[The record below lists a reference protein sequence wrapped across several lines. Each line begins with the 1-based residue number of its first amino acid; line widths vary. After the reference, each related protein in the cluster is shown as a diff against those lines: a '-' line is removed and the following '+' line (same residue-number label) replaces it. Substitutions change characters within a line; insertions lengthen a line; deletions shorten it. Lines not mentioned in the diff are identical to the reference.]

1 MKDREFPRTM
11 PLFLLGSVLTLLGCL
26 AFAAPSVAGTWV
38 IGVIGV
44 VLLIAGIVQLMTAWW
59 AERWSQ
65 KISPLIIGTVSTVS
79 ALGLLAEP
87 WIGSKMVILV
97 MSFFFVAGGIWKIIT
112 AFSYRP
118 AKGWLLLFFS
128 GLIAVVLG
136 YWMFTRT
143 GEEALDI
150 LGMLAGID
158 FFLTGISI
166 LAVAITVRQLMAIVQ
181 DSAKQLTDTP
191 NSEDEPLVH

>member
-38 IGVIGV
+38 VGVIGI
-44 VLLIAGIVQLMTAWW
+44 VLLIAGIIQLVTAWW

-65 KISPLIIGTVSTVS
+65 KLSPVIIGLVSTIS
-79 ALGLLAEP
+79 GLGLLAET
-87 WIGSKMVILV
+87 WIGATLVIWV
-97 MSFFFVAGGIWKIIT
+97 MSIFFVASGIWKLIT

-128 GLIAVVLG
+128 GLVAVGLG

-143 GEEALDI
+143 NEQALEI
-150 LGMLAGID
+150 IGLLAGID
-158 FFLTGISI
+158 FLLTGISM
-166 LAVAITVRQLMAIVQ
+166 LAVAITVRQLMAVVQ
-181 DSAKQLTDTP
+181 DRADQLTETP
-191 NSEDEPLVH
+191 NPEDEPLLH

>member
-38 IGVIGV
+38 VGVIGI
-44 VLLIAGIVQLMTAWW
+44 VLLIAGIIQLVTAWW

-65 KISPLIIGTVSTVS
+65 KLSPVIIGLVSTIS
-79 ALGLLAEP
+79 GLGLLAET
-87 WIGSKMVILV
+87 WIGATLVIWV
-97 MSFFFVAGGIWKIIT
+97 MSIFFVASGIWKLIT

-128 GLIAVVLG
+128 GLIAVGLG
-136 YWMFTRT
+136 YWMFTRS
-143 GEEALDI
+143 GEEALEI
-150 LGMLAGID
+150 IGLLAGID
-158 FFLTGISI
+158 FLLTGISM

-181 DSAKQLTDTP
+181 DKAEQLTETP
-191 NSEDEPLVH
+191 NPEDEPLVH

>member
-65 KISPLIIGTVSTVS
+65 KMSPLIIGTVSTVS

-158 FFLTGISI
+158 FFLTGISM

>member
-158 FFLTGISI
+158 FFLTGISM

-181 DSAKQLTDTP
+181 DSAKQRTDTP
-191 NSEDEPLVH
+191 DSEDEPLVH

>member
-38 IGVIGV
+38 VGVIGI
-44 VLLIAGIVQLMTAWW
+44 VLLIAGIIQLVTAWW

-65 KISPLIIGTVSTVS
+65 KLSPVIIGLVSTIS
-79 ALGLLAEP
+79 GLGLLAET
-87 WIGSKMVILV
+87 WIGATLVIWV
-97 MSFFFVAGGIWKIIT
+97 MSIFFVASGIWKLIT

-128 GLIAVVLG
+128 GLIAVGLG
-136 YWMFTRT
+136 YWMFRRS
-143 GEEALDI
+143 GEEDLEI
-150 LGMLAGID
+150 IGLLAGID
-158 FFLTGISI
+158 FLLTGISM

-181 DSAKQLTDTP
+181 DKAEQLTETP
-191 NSEDEPLVH
+191 NPEDEPLVH

>member
-158 FFLTGISI
+158 FFLTGISM

>member
-11 PLFLLGSVLTLLGCL
+11 PLFLLGSALTLLGCL
-26 AFAAPSVAGTWV
+26 SFAAPSVAGTWV
-38 IGVIGV
+38 VGVIGV
-44 VLLIAGIVQLMTAWW
+44 VLLIAGIIQLVTGWW

-65 KISPLIIGTVSTVS
+65 KLSPMIIGLVSTVS
-79 ALGLLAEP
+79 GLGLLAER
-87 WIGSKMVILV
+87 WIGPTMVIWV
-97 MSFFFVAGGIWKIIT
+97 MSIFFVAGGVWKLIT

-128 GLIAVVLG
+128 GLIAVGLG

-143 GEEALDI
+143 NEQALEI
-150 LGMLAGID
+150 IGLLAGID
-158 FFLTGISI
+158 FLLTGISM

-181 DSAKQLTDTP
+181 DKAEQLTETP
-191 NSEDEPLVH
+191 NPEDEPLVH

>member
-44 VLLIAGIVQLMTAWW
+44 VLLIAGIIQLVTGWW

-65 KISPLIIGTVSTVS
+65 KIAPIVIGLVSTIAGS
-79 ALGLLAEP
+79 GLLAEP
-87 WIGSKMVILV
+87 WIGSTMVIWV
-97 MSFFFVAGGIWKIIT
+97 MSIFFVAGGAWKVIT

-128 GLIAVVLG
+128 GFIAVGLG

-143 GEEALDI
+143 GEEGLEI
-150 LGMLAGID
+150 IGVLAGID
-158 FFLTGISI
+158 FLLTGISM
-166 LAVAITVRQLMAIVQ
+166 LSVAITVRQLMAVVQ
-181 DSAKQLTDTP
+181 DKAAQVSETQP
-191 NSEDEPLVH
+191 PEDEPLIS

>member
-38 IGVIGV
+38 VGVIGV
-44 VLLIAGIVQLMTAWW
+44 VLLIAGIIQLVTAWW

-65 KISPLIIGTVSTVS
+65 KISPVIIGLVSTIS
-79 ALGLLAEP
+79 GLGLLAET
-87 WIGSKMVILV
+87 WIGAALVIWV
-97 MSFFFVAGGIWKIIT
+97 MSIFFVASGIWKLIT

-128 GLIAVVLG
+128 GLIAVGLG

-143 GEEALDI
+143 GEEDLEI
-150 LGMLAGID
+150 IGLLAGID
-158 FFLTGISI
+158 FLLTGISM
-166 LAVAITVRQLMAIVQ
+166 LSVAITVRQLMAIVQ
-181 DSAKQLTDTP
+181 DKAEQLTETP
-191 NSEDEPLVH
+191 NPKDEPLVH

>member
-38 IGVIGV
+38 IGVIGI
-44 VLLIAGIVQLMTAWW
+44 VLLIAGIIQLVTAWW

-65 KISPLIIGTVSTVS
+65 KLSPVIIGLVSTIS
-79 ALGLLAEP
+79 GLGLLAET
-87 WIGSKMVILV
+87 WIGATLVIWV
-97 MSFFFVAGGIWKIIT
+97 MSIFFVASGIWKLIT

-128 GLIAVVLG
+128 GLIAVGLG
-136 YWMFTRT
+136 YWMFRRS
-143 GEEALDI
+143 GEEDLEI
-150 LGMLAGID
+150 IGLLAGID
-158 FFLTGISI
+158 FLLTGISM

-181 DSAKQLTDTP
+181 DKAEQLTETP
-191 NSEDEPLVH
+191 NPEDEPLVH

>member
-1 MKDREFPRTM
+1 MKDNEFPRTM
-11 PLFLLGSVLTLLGCL
+11 PLFLTGAVLTLLGCL

-44 VLLIAGIVQLMTAWW
+44 VLLIAGIIQLLTGWW

-65 KISPLIIGTVSTVS
+65 RISPIIIGLVSTVS
-79 ALGLLAEP
+79 GIGLLTEP
-87 WIGSKMVILV
+87 WIGSQMVIWV
-97 MSFFFVAGGIWKIIT
+97 MSIFFVAGGVWKMVT

-128 GLIAVVLG
+128 GVIAVGLG

-143 GEEALDI
+143 GEEALEI
-150 LGMLAGID
+150 IGILAGID
-158 FFLTGISI
+158 FLLTGISI
-166 LAVAITVRQLMAIVQ
+166 LAIAITVRQLMAVVQ
-181 DSAKQLTDTP
+181 DV
-191 NSEDEPLVH
+191 SEHSSQDQKSDNPLLD

>member
-38 IGVIGV
+38 VGVIGI
-44 VLLIAGIVQLMTAWW
+44 VLLIAGIIQLVTAWW

-65 KISPLIIGTVSTVS
+65 KLSPVIIGLVSTIS
-79 ALGLLAEP
+79 GLGLLAET
-87 WIGSKMVILV
+87 WIGATLVIWV
-97 MSFFFVAGGIWKIIT
+97 MSIFFVASGIWKLIT

-128 GLIAVVLG
+128 GLIAVGLG
-136 YWMFTRT
+136 YWMFRRS
-143 GEEALDI
+143 GEEDLEI
-150 LGMLAGID
+150 IGLLAGID
-158 FFLTGISI
+158 FLLTGISM

-181 DSAKQLTDTP
+181 DKSEQLTETP
-191 NSEDEPLVH
+191 NPEDEPLVH